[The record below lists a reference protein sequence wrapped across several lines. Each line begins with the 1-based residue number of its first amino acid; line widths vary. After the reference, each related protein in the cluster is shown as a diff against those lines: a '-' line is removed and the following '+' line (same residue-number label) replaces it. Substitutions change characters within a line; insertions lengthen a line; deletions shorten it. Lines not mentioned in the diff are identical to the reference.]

1 VDIPIRTVGEYLNRW
16 GFSPQKPITK
26 AYEQQPEA
34 VQKWLDESYPNIAK
48 RAKSESADIHWGDET
63 ALVNTDVRGRG
74 YEPKGRIPI
83 RFSSGGTRQKLSM
96 ISTVTNQ
103 GMVRWQIID
112 DSYNA
117 DNLII
122 FLELLLKDASR
133 KIFLIWDNLRAHHS
147 LKVKAWVAEHAAQIE
162 LFYLPAYSPELNPDE
177 RLNADLKYGVGS
189 KVAVRTKESLNKA
202 AKNHMEMLSENPER
216 IKSYFRDKRTQY
228 AA

>member
-48 RAKSESADIHWGDET
+48 RAKSESADIHWSDET

-74 YEPKGRIPI
+74 YQPKGKTPI